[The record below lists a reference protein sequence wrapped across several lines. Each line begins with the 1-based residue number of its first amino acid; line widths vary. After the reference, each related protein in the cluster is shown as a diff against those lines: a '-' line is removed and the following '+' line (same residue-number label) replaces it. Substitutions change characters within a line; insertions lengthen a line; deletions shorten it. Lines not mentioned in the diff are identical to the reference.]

1 MAVPRITH
9 QMVSRS
15 VLTDIHRNA
24 ERLARTQA
32 RLSSGRE
39 ITRPSDNPYATSRAL
54 SLRSD
59 LEATRQHQR
68 NVSDALAWQGVT
80 DVALGKVTDTLQRVR
95 ELTVQGASDA
105 AGPLARESIAAEIDQ
120 LVEALKQE
128 ASASY
133 GGRYV
138 LSGTATQ
145 TRPYAPGAGGDV
157 YAGDGGT
164 IAREI
169 GPGVAVNVNI
179 VAGDLLGSGQ
189 AAADGRL
196 LHVLRDIADHLRAGT
211 TAGGEA
217 LRTTDLVRLDANLNE
232 LLRLRAASG
241 ATGNRLATAAS
252 RLAEVEETTTRL
264 LSQTEDVDFAKA
276 MVDFSLQQN
285 AYQAALRSGANI
297 VQASLLD
304 FLR

>member
-1 MAVPRITH
+1 MALPRITH
-9 QMVSRS
+9 QMLSRS
-15 VLTDIHRNA
+15 VLVDINRNA
-24 ERLARTQA
+24 EQLARTQA

-54 SLRSD
+54 ALRSD

-80 DVALGKVTDTLQRVR
+80 DVALGKVTDTVQRVR
-95 ELTVQGASDA
+95 ELTVQAASDA

-133 GGRYV
+133 AGRYV

-145 TRPYAPGAGGDV
+145 TRPYTPGAAGDA
-157 YAGDGGT
+157 YAGDTGT

-169 GPGVAVNVNI
+169 GPSVAVGVNV
-179 VAGDLLGSGQ
+179 VAADVLGSGQ

-217 LRTTDLVRLDANLNE
+217 LRTTDLVRLDTNLNE

-264 LSQTEDVDFAKA
+264 LSQTEDVDFAKT

>member
-9 QMVSRS
+9 QMVSRA
-15 VLTDIHRNA
+15 VLTDVHRNA

-32 RLSSGRE
+32 KLSSGRE
-39 ITRPSDNPYATSRAL
+39 ISRPSDDPYATSRAL

-145 TRPYAPGAGGDV
+145 TRPYAPGAAGDA
-157 YAGDGGT
+157 YAGDAGT

-169 GPGVAVNVNI
+169 GPGVAINVNV
-179 VAGDLLGSGQ
+179 VAADLLGSGQ

-196 LHVLRDIADHLRAGT
+196 LHVLRDVAGHLRGGT
-211 TAGGEA
+211 TADADA

-264 LSQTEDVDFAKA
+264 LSETEDVDFAKA